1 MRTFSL
7 ALTALAL
14 TFFSLAA
21 ASAADFYKLKMT
33 ATASKE
39 LRVHAYTHTDA
50 TCESKEPPPEIE
62 LNIPPTGGVACVRP
76 GMVRLQY
83 PWSDRIEHCI
93 GKRISGVFVIYIP
106 FAGFTGPDTM
116 QYTVRVQPSPT
127 RTYEAEITVVAGQ
140 ATAAS
145 ASSPPSE
152 LQKAG
157 AMPACPALVS

>member
-1 MRTFSL
+1 MRTF
-7 ALTALAL
+7 ALAL

-21 ASAADFYKLKMT
+21 AAAAADFYKLKKT

-39 LRVHAYTHTDA
+39 LRLHGYTHTDG

-62 LNIPPTGGVACVRP
+62 LSIPPMGGIACMRP

-83 PWSDRIEHCI
+83 VWSDRIQHCI

-106 FAGFTGPDTM
+106 FARFTGLDTM
-116 QYTVRVQPSPT
+116 QYIVRVQPSQT
-127 RTYEAEITVVAGQ
+127 RTYEAEITVEAGQ
-140 ATAAS
+140 ATAGAG
-145 ASSPPSE
+145 SPPSE

-157 AMPACPALVS
+157 AMPACPALVY